1 MKESLISNGIE
12 ILEFLA
18 INKITSSKSEARR
31 VIENNGIKL
40 NDVTLKDIK
49 KVLRK
54 EDFKEN
60 YIKISFGKKKHYKV
74 KIV

>member
-1 MKESLISNGIE
+1 MKEPLISSGIE

-18 INKITSSKSEARR
+18 SNKITSSKSEARR
-31 VIENNGIKL
+31 AIENNGIKL
-40 NDVTLKDIK
+40 NDVTVKDIK

>member
-1 MKESLISNGIE
+1 MKEPLISSGIE

-40 NDVTLKDIK
+40 NDVTVKDIK